1 MQQRNLFV
9 LLLGGLMLCKAGLVG
24 AGPVA
29 NDKQTD
35 LLVKQVYSSL
45 FSAPEKTADRKKVQQ
60 VLGRSFSHS
69 RKILHRQQVINAAR
83 KQLKV
88 PYRWGGTNRSGFDCS
103 GLVQYAYKQARIKIP
118 RTAFQQYLSSKKIS
132 RKELQPGD
140 LIFFHTRRRSR
151 TRVNHVGMYLGNNK
165 FIHAPRRGRVV
176 SIDKLNG
183 YWRKRIVSQGRAI

>member
-45 FSAPEKTADRKKVQQ
+45 FSAPEKTADRKKAQQ
-60 VLGRSFSHS
+60 VLG
-69 RKILHRQQVINAAR
+69 RQQVINAAR

-132 RKELQPGD
+132 HKELQPGD